1 MLRTKK
7 AFTLIELMVVVSII
21 ALLAMML
28 VPALQRALEM
38 TRRASCLANLK
49 GAGTALALYSQ
60 ANDNNYPLIP
70 GKGWDTNVDG
80 TNFKS
85 DTGSPFTT
93 ALPNGDWTMGR
104 SVTSLVFMLI
114 RNGEAPK
121 LFVCPSDSTAT
132 ADAFTTDNT
141 NATSPGAFN
150 WDFTCGAV
158 VSGSGT
164 GAASTARNLS
174 YSYECPFDRGAT
186 GSADTN
192 GVPSSPDSSM
202 VVMSDRTPQGDVAGA
217 TFGMATTAGNFTGA
231 SSGATAWATG
241 LASNLLHNYNSQNHT
256 SGEMMNVLYV
266 DGHAA
271 RTNSPNCG
279 PTQGNNTAVGQPDC
293 IFTANSTTHTVTAD
307 GIDFGGVCDNT
318 KHLSTSLRDTY
329 LWGAAGK

>member
-80 TNFKS
+80 SQYKS
-85 DTGSPFTT
+85 DTGNPFTT
-93 ALPNGDWTMGR
+93 ALPTGDWTMGR

-121 LFVCPSDSTAT
+121 LFICPSDNGAV

-141 NATSPGAFN
+141 NGGAFN
-150 WDFTCGAV
+150 WDFSCGQV
-158 VSGSGT
+158 VAGGGT
-164 GAASTARNLS
+164 GAASSARNLS
-174 YSYECPFDRGAT
+174 YSYECPFDRGSAT
-186 GSADTN
+186 QDTN

-202 VVMSDRTPQGDVAGA
+202 VVMSDRTPQGDIAGA
-217 TFGMATTAGNFTGA
+217 TYGMVSGAGAFSGA
-231 SSGATAWATG
+231 SSTATVWATG

-279 PTQGNNTAVGQPDC
+279 PTQGNNTATGQPDC
-293 IFTANSTTHTVTAD
+293 IFSANSGAHTVTAD
-307 GIDFGGVCDNT
+307 GIDFGGTCDNT
-318 KHLSTSLRDTY
+318 KHLSTSLRDSY